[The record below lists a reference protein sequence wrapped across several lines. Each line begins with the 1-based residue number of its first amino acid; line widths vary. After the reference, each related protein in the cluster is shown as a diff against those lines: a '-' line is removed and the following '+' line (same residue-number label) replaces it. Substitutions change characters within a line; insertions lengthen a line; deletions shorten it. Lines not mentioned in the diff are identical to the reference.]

1 MNKVLILRIAVI
13 VIGSIILIF
22 STMRPNKSTK
32 VSEPKSNFEVID
44 TYRGCDVVRYTDGS
58 MATYK
63 YFLHCNN
70 TRPVYGE
77 K

>member
-32 VSEPKSNFEVID
+32 VTEPKSNFEVID
-44 TYRGCDVVRYTDGS
+44 TYNGCAVVRY
-58 MATYK
+58 APPNAANYH
-63 YFLHCNN
+63 YFLDCQ
-70 TRPVYGE
+70 

>member
-32 VSEPKSNFEVID
+32 VTEPKSNFEVID
-44 TYRGCDVVRYTDGS
+44 NYKGCGVVRYSPPNG
-58 MATYK
+58 ANYH
-63 YFLHCNN
+63 YFLDCQ
-70 TRPVYGE
+70 

>member
-1 MNKVLILRIAVI
+1 MNRVTIFRIAVI

-22 STMRPNKSTK
+22 STMKQNQSTK
-32 VSEPKSNFEVID
+32 VLEPKSNFEVVD
-44 TYRGCDVVRYTDGS
+44 TYNGCDVVRYTDSS

-63 YFLHCNN
+63 YFLDCS
-70 TRPVYGE
+70 